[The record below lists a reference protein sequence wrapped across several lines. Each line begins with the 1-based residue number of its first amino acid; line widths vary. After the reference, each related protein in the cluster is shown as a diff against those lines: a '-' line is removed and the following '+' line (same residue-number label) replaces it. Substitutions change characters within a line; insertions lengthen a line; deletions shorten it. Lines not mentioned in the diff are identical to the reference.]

1 MKLKGAY
8 ILMECL
14 KEQQVDTIF
23 GYPGGQIMPLYD
35 ALYDY
40 LGDIKHVLTAH
51 EQGATH
57 AAEGYARATG
67 KVGVCFATSGPG
79 ATNTVTGIADAYMDS
94 VPLVVVTGQVPLS
107 SIGKDSFQE
116 VDIVGITLP
125 VTKHNFFIRSVED
138 IAPSIR
144 RAFEIAKSG
153 RPGPV
158 LVDVPK
164 NFMLALG
171 DYEPQAPVQ
180 KEANQPVD
188 VDKIRTI
195 AEALNQAERPV
206 IYAGGG
212 VVISEASKE
221 LSELMQ
227 KAQIPVTSTLMSLG
241 TVDRRD
247 PLSLGML
254 GMHGEKE
261 ANLAVHHCDLLLTIG
276 ARFSDRATG
285 DTSRFAKGSRIMQI
299 DIDESEINKN
309 VGIHTSAIGDI
320 KDALRLLNP
329 MVEAKDRKEWLDKIQ
344 GWKRNK
350 NLDPNAFIAE
360 NIFHL
365 INQVMGDDV
374 IMTTDVGQHQM
385 WAAMLWPFNNP
396 RSFIS
401 SGGLGTMGFGL
412 GAAIGAQVGQPD
424 SRVIHITGDG
434 SFRMNCNELATVASQ
449 QLPITTIILKNNT
462 LGMVRQW
469 QKLFFDRRYSST
481 TLPDVVDYVK
491 LAEAYGLRGHYTRDL
506 GSLQAA
512 LEEAKSSGQGR
523 VIVCDIHIDDNVFP
537 IVPPGEAINNQVTE
551 E

>member
-164 NFMLALG
+164 NFMLAMG
-171 DYEPQAPVQ
+171 EYEPQPPAQ
-180 KEANQPVD
+180 KEVNSPAD
-188 VDKIRTI
+188 LDKIRII
-195 AEALNQAERPV
+195 AEAINQAERPV

-212 VVISEASKE
+212 VVISEASGE
-221 LSELMQ
+221 LAELMQ

-241 TVDRRD
+241 TVDRRN

-285 DTSRFAKGSRIMQI
+285 DTSRFAKGARIMQI

-329 MVEAKDRKEWLDKIQ
+329 MVEVKDRKEWLDKIQ

-385 WAAMLWPFNNP
+385 WAAMLWPFRHP

-412 GAAIGAQVGQPD
+412 GAAIGAQIGQPD
-424 SRVIHITGDG
+424 SRVIHISGDG

-469 QKLFFDRRYSST
+469 QKLFFQRRYSAT
-481 TLPDVVDYVK
+481 NLPDVVDYVK
-491 LAEAYGLRGHYTRDL
+491 LAEAYGLAGHYTRDL
-506 GSLQAA
+506 GSLQSA